1 MEKKIN
7 IKKTAV
13 IVLPV
18 VFALIATIAIALL
31 VGGGQRSVSGDSE
44 LPEGSSTPQN
54 VEVVAPPDDKTED
67 GSFSEGDR
75 KSVV

>member
-44 LPEGSSTPQN
+44 LPEGSS
-54 VEVVAPPDDKTED
+54 
-67 GSFSEGDR
+67 
-75 KSVV
+75 KS